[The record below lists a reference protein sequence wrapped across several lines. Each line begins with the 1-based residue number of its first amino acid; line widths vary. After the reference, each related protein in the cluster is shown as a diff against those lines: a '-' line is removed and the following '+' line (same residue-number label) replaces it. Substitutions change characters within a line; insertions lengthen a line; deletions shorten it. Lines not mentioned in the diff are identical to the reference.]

1 MSESSSNPIILL
13 FALVWWLIM
22 MIWILFSD
30 EDE

>member
-1 MSESSSNPIILL
+1 MSEGSSNPIILL
-13 FALVWWLIM
+13 FPLVWWIIM